1 MALYRVTDKENL
13 NFFELVHA
21 ESAMGA
27 KVKAAVRNNY
37 RYEEIKTLVTDRRGL
52 GKLEPKLSEHSRKW
66 RDKMYRASLK
76 GNR

>member
-1 MALYRVTDKENL
+1 MALYRVRDKESP

-37 RYEEIKTLVTDRRGL
+37 RYDEIKTLVTDRRGL
-52 GKLEPKLSEHSRKW
+52 GEVGPKPSEHARKW